1 MVTIMEAL
9 AEAGAF
15 LQKRGVDGAAL
26 DAQVLLAHCTGL
38 DRVGL
43 YREGRRE
50 LTWEQADAFRKL
62 VRRRAA
68 WEPAAY
74 LTGHR
79 EFMGLDF
86 LVRPGV
92 LIPRPETELLV
103 EEALALLEKRR
114 DGDAMSG
121 GADAP
126 GFAKPPAAGLAGGG
140 HDRRGGPCLPG
151 FSRDPAA
158 GFSGG
163 GHDRLNG
170 PAGVRTVILRVAD
183 AGTGSGVIA
192 VSLARCLP
200 AAHVYATDTSP
211 AALETARQNA
221 FRHTVAERI
230 SFFSG
235 DLLAPLL
242 ERGLTGRL
250 DLVAANLPY
259 VPTGDLPGL
268 MPDVR
273 LYEPSTALDGG
284 PDGLELYRR
293 LVLQAAELLSP
304 GGYLLMEIDPSQAPL
319 LPALLQRRDWE
330 YVVRRDLAGRERLV
344 AARRKN

>member
-1 MVTIMEAL
+1 MEAL

-15 LQKRGVDGAAL
+15 LQKCGVDGAAL

-38 DRVGL
+38 DRAGL
-43 YREGRRE
+43 YREGQRE
-50 LTWEQADAFRKL
+50 LTREQADNFRAL

-68 WEPAAY
+68 REPVAY

-103 EEALALLEKRR
+103 EEALAQPAKRR
-114 DGDAMSG
+114 NGGTFPG

-126 GFAKPPAAGLAGGG
+126 GIAGGG
-140 HDRRGGPCLPG
+140 HARRGGP
-151 FSRDPAA
+151 A
-158 GFSGG
+158 G
-163 GHDRLNG
+163 
-170 PAGVRTVILRVAD
+170 ALRIAD
-183 AGTGSGVIA
+183 AGTGSGAIA
-192 VSLARCLP
+192 VSLARFLP
-200 AAHVYATDTSP
+200 AALVYATDISP
-211 AALETARQNA
+211 AALDTARQNA
-221 FRHTVAERI
+221 FRHGVAERI

-235 DLLAPLL
+235 DLLVPLL
-242 ERGLTGRL
+242 ERGLAGRL

-259 VPTGDLPGL
+259 VPSAGLPGL

-284 PDGLELYRR
+284 PDGLDLYRR
-293 LVLQAAELLSP
+293 LIPQAKELLAP
-304 GGYLLMEIDPSQAPL
+304 GGHLLIEIDPSQAPL
-319 LPALLQRRDWE
+319 IPALLDRRDWV
-330 YVVRRDLAGRERLV
+330 YAVRRDLAGRERLV
-344 AARRKN
+344 AAWRNGIKSINDQSENHLP